1 MKFGRVYSR
10 QQKALVTITNV
21 SKGMMA
27 MVFFFL
33 NCLDVLLFKVRDAI
47 DLAVGLD
54 GDPLVTLYY
63 VI

>member
-1 MKFGRVYSR
+1 MYSR

-47 DLAVGLD
+47 DFGCRI
-54 GDPLVTLYY
+54 GW
-63 VI
+63 